1 MFIFFITCEVIFS
14 ISNFFDLSTCC
25 SDTNKFCC
33 DGKWCSSSIVHQ
45 WDRKN
50 IKKGPWEYL
59 QWLSEKI
66 GKNGHFTWIVYVCVD
81 CGHRIFGAVING
93 LEGGFGVNTK
103 CVMYTIRFSFR
114 SMANGG
120 AWFLVFLWPEQI
132 FCGVDVLRCIASFF
146 YHKQITFYNFIHNL
160 NMPRK
165 YHWKFE

>member
-1 MFIFFITCEVIFS
+1 MVES
-14 ISNFFDLSTCC
+14 A
-25 SDTNKFCC
+25 
-33 DGKWCSSSIVHQ
+33 
-45 WDRKN
+45 
-50 IKKGPWEYL
+50 E
-59 QWLSEKI
+59 I
-66 GKNGHFTWIVYVCVD
+66 GKNGHFTWIVYVCMD

-146 YHKQITFYNFIHNL
+146 LSQANYFLQLHTQLKYAKKKPIKSLNKCCWEYVLWFYTKDWRHTTQNINTC
-160 NMPRK
+160 K
-165 YHWKFE
+165 